1 VTSLPADALTD
12 FAAAVLRG
20 AGLSGPDAS
29 VVAESLVAADLRGV
43 ASHGVG
49 RLGQYLARIEHGV
62 MVADADIRIAHDMPA
77 AALLDAGNGFGQLA
91 ATRAMEIAISKA
103 GAVGIGAVSV
113 ANSNHFGIAG
123 LYAEQAAAAG
133 LIGIVMTNASPAMA
147 PFNTSERMLGTNPL
161 AVGIPA
167 GPHPAIV
174 LDMSSSLVARGK
186 IRAAHRRGDSEIP
199 EGWAYDSS
207 GHATTD
213 PGVALDGLLAPV
225 GGAKGAG
232 LSLVID
238 LLSGA
243 LSGSGA
249 GGEVTNITDVSRP
262 SGTGHLM
269 IALNPAAFVGRE
281 AFERST
287 AEIVARIHSLPAA
300 DGGSVYLPGELE
312 NQRMTDSVASGISLN
327 ITVLAELEGL
337 AAKYGVAPV
346 RRLAER

>member
-1 VTSLPADALTD
+1 MTSISADALTE
-12 FAAAVLRG
+12 FVTAVLRG
-20 AGLSGPDAS
+20 VGLGSEDAAI
-29 VVAESLVAADLRGV
+29 VATALVAADLRGV

-49 RLGQYLARIEHGV
+49 RLSLYLARIEHGV
-62 MVADADIRIAHDMPA
+62 MEANADIRIVNDMPA

-91 ATRAMEIAISKA
+91 ATRAMDIAIGKA
-103 GAVGIGAVSV
+103 SSTGIGAVSV

-123 LYAEQAAAAG
+123 LYVEQAAAAG

-161 AVGIPA
+161 AIGIPA
-167 GPHPAIV
+167 GTYPAIV

-186 IRAAHRRGDSEIP
+186 IRAAHRRGDTEIP
-199 EGWAYDSS
+199 EGWAYDSA
-207 GHATTD
+207 GQPTTD
-213 PGVALDGLLAPV
+213 PAAALAGLLAPV
-225 GGAKGAG
+225 GGVKGAG

-249 GGEVTNITDVSRP
+249 GGAVTNITDASRP

-269 IALNPAAFVGRE
+269 IAMDPAVFIGRE
-281 AFERST
+281 AFARSVT
-287 AEIVARIHSLPAA
+287 EIVSRIHSLPAA

-312 NQRMTDSVASGISLN
+312 HQRMVDAFTSGVTLN
-327 ITVLAELEGL
+327 ATVLGELGEL
-337 AAKYGVAPV
+337 AVKYGVAPV
-346 RRLAER
+346 GASL